1 MEEEPGAE
9 RAAHPVEGN
18 GQMQGMEEEEGD
30 WGEGQGGTRKEGEGE
45 GGAGRGRGGG
55 GRGHLL
61 LCSGAEHLGGMG
73 TSA

>member
-45 GGAGRGRGGG
+45 GWRRE
-55 GRGHLL
+55 R
-61 LCSGAEHLGGMG
+61 
-73 TSA
+73 TSAAVQWR